1 MVTITIRSRV
11 DTNFEL
17 QIEAYVL
24 KNITSCL
31 PERKLE
37 PFDWIEINGL
47 YLADPEFNIPNK
59 IDMLFGANV
68 YSHIL
73 KEGMKRSPNGNFIAQ
88 STKLGWIIS
97 GTVNERSSEDKENS
111 NVISV
116 LHTRAEE
123 DILKKFWE
131 LEEQLPRS
139 TWSEEEQACE
149 EIFKRTTNR
158 TPEGRYIVNLPFRE
172 DFAQCQNN
180 GSLEIA
186 IAKFKSL
193 EKRLSKDLELKASY
207 KEMINE
213 YLQLGHMRTVEEKDE
228 KAHEAVYLPHHA
240 VVRMDKSTSKVRVVF
255 NASSKNKRGVSLN
268 DCLMVGPKLQPDLRH
283 LVFRWRIYPIVMVAD
298 IVKMY
303 RQVRIAEQDAK
314 FQRIVWRDNPEDK
327 IKEFEL
333 MTVTFGTA
341 SAPYLAVRALKQL
354 SDDEAKDYPIA
365 APQVKNHSTWMT

>member
-11 DTNFEL
+11 DMNFEL

-47 YLADPEFNIPNK
+47 CLADPEFNIPNK

-207 KEMINE
+207 KEVINE

-228 KAHEAVYLPHHA
+228 KAHEAKDNIEKNTEKFSKEIKIDDITKILGLTWDRCEDNFRYSVNLPK
-240 VVRMDKSTSKVRVVF
+240 KS
-255 NASSKNKRGVSLN
+255 
-268 DCLMVGPKLQPDLRH
+268 
-283 LVFRWRIYPIVMVAD
+283 
-298 IVKMY
+298 
-303 RQVRIAEQDAK
+303 E
-314 FQRIVWRDNPEDK
+314 PETK
-327 IKEFEL
+327 
-333 MTVTFGTA
+333 
-341 SAPYLAVRALKQL
+341 
-354 SDDEAKDYPIA
+354 
-365 APQVKNHSTWMT
+365 